1 MESERTSI
9 RLVQYGRFVLI
20 RRRYYGSD
28 NQRRIDF
35 FDREIYKR
43 FHIYFRFRFRE
54 RCGSALY
61 ESAGQQLLFKRRHF
75 HNGFIDCNKRVV
87 LFLRQG

>member
-35 FDREIYKR
+35 FDREIHKR
-43 FHIYFRFRFRE
+43 FHIYFRFRFGK
-54 RCGSALY
+54 RCGSTLY
-61 ESAGQQLLFKRRHF
+61 ESAGQQLLFKRRYF
-75 HNGFIDCNKRVV
+75 HNGFIDRNKRVV